1 MQNLNIV
8 KTSEIDETF
17 RVQRVRA
24 DFDYAE
30 PKSQVSITANVSLP
44 DEWQIGLIVGNSG
57 TGKSTLARELFGR
70 AVVTGFAYSAKSVID
85 DMPESATVDD
95 IESAFYAV
103 GFGSVPSWLKPYKVL
118 STGEKMRVD
127 MARALLQSD
136 MVVFDEF
143 TSVVDRDVART
154 LSMAVSKSVRRDK
167 EKKFVAVTCHKDVE
181 EFLQPDWVFD
191 TDEMKLFFAGC
202 RVAKSGSTLG
212 DAATTSGA
220 GSRAIII

>member
-24 DFDYAE
+24 DFDYTE
-30 PKSQVSITANVSLP
+30 PESRVCITTNVSLP

-70 AVVTGFAYSAKSVID
+70 AVVTGFAYRAKSVID
-85 DMPESATVDD
+85 DMPENATVDD
-95 IESAFYAV
+95 IERAFYAV

-154 LSMAVSKSVRRDK
+154 LSMAVSNSVRRDK
-167 EKKFVAVTCHKDVE
+167 KKKFVAVTCHKDVE
-181 EFLQPDWVFD
+181 EFLQPDLVFD

-202 RVAKSGSTLG
+202 RVVKSGSTLG
-212 DAATTSGA
+212 DAATTNGA